1 MKCNSRHSHTPRD
14 GRKYMAGGVHH
25 NGHGQRQD
33 QQIHPLVST
42 CHIPNGKFHR
52 VDAGNH
58 RTKQQKKAG
67 GKKAL
72 FPDLNARHRE
82 TCDACPE
89 QELSTP
95 FLA

>member
-1 MKCNSRHSHTPRD
+1 MVNAFKMGVLGNSGTRPTGETQSMKCNSRHSHTPRD

-72 FPDLNARHRE
+72 
-82 TCDACPE
+82 
-89 QELSTP
+89 ST
-95 FLA
+95 